1 MRVLRECL
9 KLEWRTRIKKMHKE
23 KEEQQ
28 VTEEIYSVIIN
39 SFKKYLLRVCSVVGT
54 VLNTVSN
61 GKESKKFNN

>member
-28 VTEEIYSVIIN
+28 VTEEIYSVIIS

-54 VLNTVSN
+54 VLNT
-61 GKESKKFNN
+61 